1 MILVIIYL
9 AVAILTIAGT
19 WRIFEK
25 AGQPGWG
32 CLIPIYNLYLYTV
45 VAQKPGWWTVMFFIP
60 FVNIVFMI
68 MTYHAIAIN
77 FGKSAGY
84 TIGMILLPFIFI
96 PMLGLGDAQYNA
108 STTEK
113 N

>member
-1 MILVIIYL
+1 MIAVIYL
-9 AVAILTIAGT
+9 AVVILTIVGT

-60 FVNIVFMI
+60 VVNIVFLI
-68 MTYHAIAIN
+68 MTLHAISTK
-77 FGKSAGY
+77 FGKGAGY
-84 TIGMILLPFIFI
+84 TVGMIFLWFVFI

-108 STTEK
+108 TSTE
-113 N
+113 NN

>member
-1 MILVIIYL
+1 MNISIDTAQNVSIAYL
-9 AVAILTIAGT
+9 QPVSLHGSGT
-19 WRIFEK
+19 
-25 AGQPGWG
+25 
-32 CLIPIYNLYLYTV
+32 
-45 VAQKPGWWTVMFFIP
+45 KPGWWTVMFFIP
-60 FVNIVFMI
+60 LVNIVFII

-108 STTEK
+108 NTTEK